1 MGAKALVS
9 SRVVA
14 RVTSSRVLRFL
25 LAGASAWP
33 MLGAC
38 GTNEA
43 APPALGAGGMSPSA
57 GAAGSSTSGRS
68 SGAAGSAAA
77 GRSSGAAGSAAA
89 GRSSGA
95 AGSPAAGRASA
106 EAGGGAGGGAAGE
119 SATGTDLGCLHDGD
133 GKTTLA
139 FVNGC
144 SSTVTYEGSDID
156 SGTLSPGSVECVDI
170 GTDVEE
176 LSAKRYWG
184 FTGED
189 PGAEHHSLAEFTFNT
204 DFYDFDWYNISYVD
218 AFNLPLAIAPAS
230 RPDCDQLRCAD
241 DFLAGCPSE
250 GKLELDGA
258 VVACV
263 SPERNDG
270 ESPVALF
277 FEQCDDA
284 YAWSGDDQAGDD
296 PSPVRACAG
305 EDWVIT
311 FCPD

>member
-1 MGAKALVS
+1 VVTRITSIRALPFFL
-9 SRVVA
+9 A
-14 RVTSSRVLRFL
+14 ATSAWSL
-25 LAGASAWP
+25 LA
-33 MLGAC
+33 AC

-43 APPALGAGGMSPSA
+43 APPALGAGGMAPTA
-57 GAAGSSTSGRS
+57 GAAGSPSAGRM
-68 SGAAGSAAA
+68 SGAAGSPV
-77 GRSSGAAGSAAA
+77 A

-95 AGSPAAGRASA
+95 AGSPAAGRSSGA
-106 EAGGGAGGGAAGE
+106 AGSPIAGRANGGAGDSAGAGEAGE
-119 SATGTDLGCLHDGD
+119 STTGTDLGCLHDGD

-139 FVNGC
+139 FMNGC
-144 SSTVTYEGSDID
+144 AAAVTYEGSDID
-156 SGTLSPGSVECVDI
+156 GGTLAPGAVECVDI

-184 FTGED
+184 FTGTD

-218 AFNLPLAIAPAS
+218 AFNLPLSIAPAA
-230 RPDCDQLRCAD
+230 RPDCEQLRCAD

-250 GKLELDGA
+250 GQLEQDGA

-270 ESPVALF
+270 ESPVARF